1 MDRAKEIIEDFLA
14 SKTSLIQNAL
24 TSGSGLRTTHKYAD
38 LMDRF
43 IRALFLEA
51 GLRDRI
57 REVQRDGLCVIALGG
72 YGRRELCISSDVD
85 LMVIHQGMLSNEIG
99 DIISRALYP
108 LWDAK
113 LEVGHSIL
121 TIPESIRLAINDFKV
136 LTSLIDARFLLGS
149 TSFHRLFEEAF
160 WSRIDREKDSLLHQ
174 FLLYQKRRED
184 KYGTE
189 GYFVEPDI
197 KEGLGGLRDL
207 HFMAWLARI
216 YFKSKRFSH
225 IKRFQVFSYF
235 DLDKLNY
242 SKSFLLKVRNQLHL
256 LAGRKEDRLFL
267 SYQEDLPRNLGYQ
280 DTPYFTGPER
290 FMKDIYLHLNRMRY
304 GHEEFQTKVLDI
316 ILPSP
321 SDSVPTRLP
330 QDFEMIKGNI
340 VLKVGYVSEKDPVV
354 ILKALHEANQKGL
367 FLDSEFIWEAT
378 KKVAKEKSR
387 IVASQEAKALFLKIV
402 LDPKNPKI
410 IRLALEMG
418 LIGLFIPEFMRI
430 RNLGEL
436 DYYHVETVDLH
447 SLRTLEAINEI
458 SKGTYDD
465 RWPMFKDIYEDL
477 EHPPWLFLAGL
488 LHDIGKGRGGDH
500 SEKGSRLIP
509 GILKRLGIDRD
520 ALDVIPFV
528 VKHHLLLARISQ
540 QRDLNDEKTAVRV
553 AQIIQDKDILKILFL
568 LTVADSFATGPIARS
583 EWKIMLLMELFFKV
597 RHILER
603 GTLTSPDAT
612 SKIETNKGLIL
623 DGLEQEFLREE
634 ILNLMDQVPEGYFLN
649 TTLEDMVQHF
659 LMALNMGK
667 EKLSWNLHRLK
678 HAPVTRIILCIK
690 DKPGLFSKMV
700 GVFTLNNIKVLSAN
714 IFTLKNGLAF
724 DTYEVT
730 NPVDPFRESERWEK
744 IYEDIV
750 LALEDRLPLDELIE
764 RKGKSE
770 LGAGTYLGPK
780 AKKVKINNE
789 ISDFFTAVEIS
800 SEARIGLLYDSA
812 KKIFSLGL
820 DIRFAKI
827 NNDQEK
833 IMGVFYVR
841 DSEGQKVHDKDRI
854 EEIQQMMLDIMV

>member
-1 MDRAKEIIEDFLA
+1 VDRPKEIIKDFLA
-14 SKTSLIQNAL
+14 SRTSLIQNGL
-24 TSGSGLRTTHKYAD
+24 TSGSGIRATHKYAD

-43 IRALFLEA
+43 IRALFLDA

-57 REVQRDGLCVIALGG
+57 REVQRDGLSVIALGG

-85 LMVIHQGMLSNEIG
+85 FMVIHQGRLSNEIG
-99 DIISRALYP
+99 DIISSALYP

-113 LEVGHSIL
+113 LEIGHSIL
-121 TIPESIRLAINDFKV
+121 TIPESIRLAANDFKV

-225 IKRFQVFSYF
+225 IKRFQVFYHF

-242 SKSFLLKVRNQLHL
+242 SKSFLLKVRNQLHF
-256 LAGRKEDRLFL
+256 LAGRKEDRLL
-267 SYQEDLPRNLGYQ
+267 LLYQEDLPNNLGYQ
-280 DTPYFTGPER
+280 DSPYFTGPER
-290 FMKDIYLHLNRMRY
+290 FMKDIYLHLNRVRY
-304 GHEEFQTKVLDI
+304 RHEEFQTKALDI
-316 ILPSP
+316 ILPSI
-321 SDSVPTRLP
+321 SDFVPTRLP
-330 QDFEMIKGNI
+330 EEFETIKGDI
-340 VLKVGYVSEKDPVV
+340 ILKDGYVSEKDPVV
-354 ILKALHEANQKGL
+354 ILRALHEANQKGL

-378 KKVAKEKSR
+378 KKIAKEKKR
-387 IVASQEAKALFLKIV
+387 IVASPEAKALLLKIV

-410 IRLALEMG
+410 MRLALEIG
-418 LIGLFIPEFMRI
+418 LIGLFIPEFKRI
-430 RNLGEL
+430 RNLGAL

-447 SLRTLEAINEI
+447 SLRTLEVINEI

-465 RWPMFKDIYEDL
+465 RWPMFKEIYEDL
-477 EHPPWLFLAGL
+477 EHPHWLFLAGL

-500 SEKGSRLIP
+500 SEKGSRLVP
-509 GILKRLGIDRD
+509 GILKRLGIDKE
-520 ALDVIPFV
+520 ALEVIPSV

-540 QRDLNDEKTAVRV
+540 RRDLNDEKTAVQV
-553 AQIIQDKDILKILFL
+553 AQIIQDKTILKILLL

-583 EWKIMLLMELFFKV
+583 DWKIMLLMELFFKV
-597 RHILER
+597 RRVLER
-603 GTLTSPDAT
+603 GTLASPDAT
-612 SKIETNKGLIL
+612 GKIETKKSLIL
-623 DGLEQEFLREE
+623 DRLEQTFPREE
-634 ILNLMDQVPEGYFLN
+634 ILNLVDQIPARYFLN

-659 LMALNMGK
+659 QMALDLDGK
-667 EKLSWNLHRLK
+667 KLSWNLQKLK
-678 HAPVTRIILCIK
+678 HAPVTRIILCVY
-690 DKPGLFSKMV
+690 DQPGLFSKMV

-730 NPVDPFRESERWEK
+730 NPVDSLRESETWEK
-744 IYEDIV
+744 IYGDII
-750 LALEDRLPLDELIE
+750 LALEEGLPLDELIDK
-764 RKGKSE
+764 KGKSE
-770 LGAGTYLGPK
+770 LGAGRYLGTK

-789 ISDFFTAVEIS
+789 ISDFFTAIEIS
-800 SEARIGLLYDSA
+800 SESRIGLLYESA
-812 KKIFSLGL
+812 KKIFFLGL

-841 DSEGQKVHDKDRI
+841 DSEGQKVHGKDWI
-854 EEIQQMMLDIMV
+854 EEIQQVMLDIMG